1 MFRLVPW
8 WDAGHITAMNRDEVI
23 QRLRQRQE
31 EFRRRYHV
39 RRLAVFGSYAH
50 DVQRPDSDLDLL
62 VEFEETP
69 GLFDFV
75 RLKDALTQLLGVKV
89 DLVMEDAL
97 RPRLRQQVLRDAI
110 AI

>member
-1 MFRLVPW
+1 
-8 WDAGHITAMNRDEVI
+8 MNRNEII
-23 QRLRQRQE
+23 QQLRQQQGE
-31 EFRRRYHV
+31 LRRRYRV

-50 DVQRPDSDLDLL
+50 DAQRPDSDLDLL

-75 RLKDALTQLLGVKV
+75 RLQDALTQLLGVKV
-89 DLVMEDAL
+89 DLVMADAL
-97 RPRLRQQVLRDAI
+97 RPRLRQQVLGEAI